1 MGRPIL
7 GTMGLEPGLFD
18 GRPRDLSGCAESANA
33 VDVVGPPPLPPT
45 NERRNRVRA
54 IGVDVHLEF
63 CEVAIAEDGELRSA
77 GRIETKPEQ
86 IELFARSLGSDD
98 RVALEVIGTAREIK
112 RMIDPHVGEVVVVSP
127 PDTGAAR
134 LRPDT
139 RRLPAARK

>member
-1 MGRPIL
+1 
-7 GTMGLEPGLFD
+7 
-18 GRPRDLSGCAESANA
+18 
-33 VDVVGPPPLPPT
+33 
-45 NERRNRVRA
+45 VRA

-63 CEVAIAEDGELRSA
+63 CEVAIAEDGEVRSA

-112 RMIDPHVGEVVVVSP
+112 RMIDPYVGEVVVVSP